1 MANILKKVLH
11 NTSSKS
17 PQDLVSRTS
26 GAADRL
32 TETASER
39 QQEEL
44 SKYLTYM
51 KVHCR
56 HTCSQCPL
64 PAASMGTN
72 SNHFLRIHRLGPDQT
87 RNTRASSTQS
97 TQTKGLSHCPTMGN
111 LDLSSDMVL
120 GWNPVLSR
128 GDLLPLWYWVIGGR
142 WGVPGDVR
150 HILSSLCHAVCG

>member
-51 KVHCR
+51 KV
-56 HTCSQCPL
+56 
-64 PAASMGTN
+64 
-72 SNHFLRIHRLGPDQT
+72 
-87 RNTRASSTQS
+87 QS
-97 TQTKGLSHCPTMGN
+97 T
-111 LDLSSDMVL
+111 
-120 GWNPVLSR
+120 
-128 GDLLPLWYWVIGGR
+128 
-142 WGVPGDVR
+142 
-150 HILSSLCHAVCG
+150 

>member
-26 GAADRL
+26 AAADKL

-51 KVHCR
+51 KVQSKPFYY
-56 HTCSQCPL
+56 TCMPAIQARNSCHLFPVCPVML
-64 PAASMGTN
+64 SCVN
-72 SNHFLRIHRLGPDQT
+72 SPLMLGC
-87 RNTRASSTQS
+87 
-97 TQTKGLSHCPTMGN
+97 L
-111 LDLSSDMVL
+111 
-120 GWNPVLSR
+120 
-128 GDLLPLWYWVIGGR
+128 
-142 WGVPGDVR
+142 
-150 HILSSLCHAVCG
+150 LCHAHSLEESALPAGPPLRVHSYPLNPGLLEGCMQQSS